1 MADTPQ
7 SSPSEL
13 PELAARAKA
22 ISQDTSAKV
31 TGAMREM
38 INSAAGIAGFAVESA
53 RDLVQYMVRRG
64 QMTAAEGEK
73 LVREVEA
80 VHNKKPKAERDRIA
94 AAKAAAE
101 QAAAKKKAA
110 VAAANQDL
118 HVYHPP
124 APGRLTAAGAGK
136 TVKAAKPVE
145 TVPETSKATEPAKK
159 TAKTPGKVE
168 VPAKPS
174 AKAPAPAKA
183 AAPKAAPVK
192 AKSAKPET
200 KSKAPAKPAKK
211 ASAAAK
217 KRS

>member
-7 SSPSEL
+7 SSPSEM

-22 ISQDTSAKV
+22 ISQDANTKV

-38 INSAAGIAGFAVESA
+38 INAAAGIAGFAVESA

-64 QMTAAEGEK
+64 QMTAEEGEK

-94 AAKAAAE
+94 AARAAGD

-110 VAAANQDL
+110 IAAANQDL
-118 HVYHPP
+118 HIYHPP

-136 TVKAAKPVE
+136 TVKAIKPE
-145 TVPETSKATEPAKK
+145 GAPEA
-159 TAKTPGKVE
+159 
-168 VPAKPS
+168 
-174 AKAPAPAKA
+174 AKAPEPLKKGAKADAKVAAPLKPIAKAAPAKA
-183 AAPKAAPVK
+183 APAAKSAPVKTAPAKAAP
-192 AKSAKPET
+192 
-200 KSKAPAKPAKK
+200 
-211 ASAAAK
+211 
-217 KRS
+217 